1 MLLTRLLDYSH
12 YLHQHLIKLQVEAAA
27 TDEQLCTIFND
38 EENQSILLEA
48 GCHMVLSS
56 LKLSDKANLLSIMID
71 YHCIIKPKAAIDQ
84 FVEGLSSTGVMH
96 YVQHY
101 PNIMKA
107 LFCQAKSSLTA
118 S

>member
-1 MLLTRLLDYSH
+1 MYQ
-12 YLHQHLIKLQVEAAA
+12 YLEIKLQVEAAN
-27 TDEQLCTIFND
+27 TDDQICAVFD
-38 EENQSILLEA
+38 DSENENTLLET
-48 GCHMVLSS
+48 GCHLVLSS
-56 LKLSDKANLLSIMID
+56 LKLSDKANLLSLMID

-101 PNIMKA
+101 PNIMKP
-107 LFCQAKSSLTA
+107 LFCQLKSPLIA